1 MSFLDKIKNMLTV
14 DEGYVT
20 NREFEPVEQ
29 EKSDVNE
36 TFDQK
41 ESMIEFKVVRPD
53 SFADVTDIADYLL
66 NNCTV
71 VLNLEATNKDVAKRT
86 IDFLAGV
93 AYSING
99 QLKNISNNTY
109 VITAY
114 NVDVDDARNSN
125 QDPSANTLF

>member
-14 DEGYVT
+14 DEGYET

-29 EKSDVNE
+29 EKPDVNE

-41 ESMIEFKVVRPD
+41 ESMMEFKVVRPD
-53 SFADVTDIADYLL
+53 SFADVTNIADHLL

-71 VLNLEATNKDVAKRT
+71 VLNLEATNKDIAKRT

-109 VITAY
+109 VITPF
-114 NVDVDDARNSN
+114 NVDVEDERNSSP
-125 QDPSANTLF
+125 DSSTNTLF